1 MVKAPHRT
9 KQGRGSYQNM
19 QRIFLG
25 IVFVSVTGL
34 AFGLMVA
41 LDRLIGG

>member
-1 MVKAPHRT
+1 
-9 KQGRGSYQNM
+9 M

-25 IVFVSVTGL
+25 FVFISVTGL

-41 LDRLIGG
+41 FNKLIGG

>member
-1 MVKAPHRT
+1 
-9 KQGRGSYQNM
+9 M

-41 LDRLIGG
+41 LDKLIGG